1 MELSE
6 KTILLFDGVCN
17 LCNRTVQ
24 FVIKRDKKA
33 NVKFASLHSEV
44 GKQIMQQYHIPSEY
58 IDSIIFF
65 ENKKVYYKSTAALRL
80 SKKMDGL
87 WPVIYVFIIIPAF
100 IRNFVYDFI
109 ARNRIKWFGKA
120 DTCWVMTPELKNR
133 FLN

>member
-1 MELSE
+1 MNYLD
-6 KTILLFDGVCN
+6 KTILLFDGTCN
-17 LCNRTVQ
+17 LCNRTVK
-24 FVIKRDKKA
+24 FIIKRDKNAK
-33 NVKFASLHSEV
+33 VKFASLQSEQ
-44 GKQIMQQYHIPSEY
+44 GKQIMQEFNIPAEY
-58 IDSIIFF
+58 IDSIILV

-87 WPVIYVFIIIPAF
+87 WPLCYTFIIIPAY
-100 IRNFVYDFI
+100 IRNFVYEII